1 MREPGRCAQPSGLCV
16 IWGFIFN
23 WYSGDVSSSKLV
35 GVIGDK
41 VLVGE

>member
-1 MREPGRCAQPSGLCV
+1 MCTAEWFVCDLGV
-16 IWGFIFN
+16 HFN

-35 GVIGDK
+35 GVIGDR